1 MTTSPHTPGDASLP
15 QASLGGAERLTEE
28 LNPSR
33 ELLKSLVMPVILIA
47 FATYL
52 LVGIGTMNVPEGSD
66 FPGPRFFPGL
76 VVAVIYLLSLM
87 LVIAS
92 LREHR
97 ARLTGRHSQPEA
109 AEDDENLPMDWHSF
123 AWVVGGFLGFALLL
137 DVLGWVIGAGL
148 LFWCVAWGFG
158 SRHALKN
165 LVIGLSVSSIA
176 YIGFDMA
183 LGLTL
188 PSGVLGWGF

>member
-1 MTTSPHTPGDASLP
+1 MTTTPHAPDGTSPSAVHHQP
-15 QASLGGAERLTEE
+15 EE
-28 LNPSR
+28 PNPSR
-33 ELLKSLVMPVILIA
+33 ELVKSLVMPAILIA

-52 LVGIGTMNVPEGSD
+52 AVGISTMSVPEGSA

-76 VVAVIYLLSLM
+76 IVGVIYLLG
-87 LVIAS
+87 LVLVLTA
-92 LREHR
+92 LRSYR
-97 ARLTGRHSQPEA
+97 AHLAGQPTLSPSE
-109 AEDDENLPMDWHSF
+109 EVKENLPMDWLSF

-137 DVLGWVIGAGL
+137 DTLGWVIGAGL

-165 LVIGLSVSSIA
+165 LVIGLTVSSVA

-188 PSGVLGWGF
+188 PSGILGWGF